1 MRNGD
6 ATICLVDDDA
16 SVREGVA
23 AVVEAAGYRVRAFA
37 AAQEFLDAL
46 PDIPRP
52 AVLLSDVSMPGMDG
66 FDLQKQMG
74 RERANLP
81 VVLMTAYGTIPMA
94 VKAMRGGAVDFLEK
108 PFSSHD
114 LMAALERA
122 VDRSIGGAETE
133 RFAALSPREREV
145 LAYMVKGEPNKV
157 IARHLGISN
166 RTVEV
171 HRSRILHKTGA
182 RNLAEVIHMAAGHY
196 PGGNTTKN

>member
-23 AVVEAAGYRVRAFA
+23 AVVNAAGYRVRTFVS
-37 AAQEFLDAL
+37 AQDFLDDL
-46 PDIPRP
+46 PRIPRP

-66 FDLQKQMG
+66 FDLQEQV
-74 RERANLP
+74 ERNCANFP

-108 PFSSHD
+108 PFSSND
-114 LMAALERA
+114 LLAALDRA
-122 VDRSIGGAETE
+122 VDRSTGGPGGEH
-133 RFAALSPREREV
+133 FAALSPREREV
-145 LAYMVKGEPNKV
+145 LEYMVKGEPNKV

-182 RNLAEVIHMAAGHY
+182 RNLADLIHMAAGRN
-196 PGGNTTKN
+196 PGGDGAEN

>member
-6 ATICLVDDDA
+6 ATICLVDDDT
-16 SVREGVA
+16 SVRESLA
-23 AVVEAAGYRVRAFA
+23 AVVTAAGYRARTFA
-37 AAQEFLDAL
+37 AAQDFLAAL
-46 PDIPRP
+46 PDISRP

-66 FDLQKQMG
+66 FDLQEQIA
-74 RERANLP
+74 RQCANFP
-81 VVLMTAYGTIPMA
+81 VILMTAYGTIPMA

-114 LMAALERA
+114 LLEALERA
-122 VDRSIGGAETE
+122 VERSAGGPGAEL
-133 RFAALSPREREV
+133 FAALSPREREV
-145 LAYMVKGEPNKV
+145 LNYMVKGEPNKV

-182 RNLAEVIHMAAGHY
+182 RNLADLIHMAAGRN
-196 PGGNTTKN
+196 PARDAAKD